1 MNEENMFA
9 SFGTTSLSIAVY
21 SIMCYSVIAEEI
33 NEKTGFSFPVNMW
46 NFVSFPYIIKW
57 PKPFY
62 AVSAKVRL
70 KSRTRIAIMRDS
82 W

>member
-21 SIMCYSVIAEEI
+21 SIMCYSVIAEVI

-46 NFVSFPYIIKW
+46 NFVSFPYIIK
-57 PKPFY
+57 
-62 AVSAKVRL
+62 
-70 KSRTRIAIMRDS
+70 
-82 W
+82 

>member
-1 MNEENMFA
+1 MNEENMFS

-46 NFVSFPYIIKW
+46 NFVSFPYIIK
-57 PKPFY
+57 
-62 AVSAKVRL
+62 
-70 KSRTRIAIMRDS
+70 
-82 W
+82 